1 MTATTRWVLAHKRIV
16 VAFWLVLTLVGI
28 ASAGTATKA
37 LKQKFTVP
45 GREGFVANQQ
55 IARDFHGTGG
65 NGAPLL
71 AVVTLPAR
79 TSVNSPAVERELRA
93 VEARLERTLP
103 GTRLAGYASTHSS
116 AFLSG
121 DGRTTFVIAYPP
133 PDRTQAFE
141 DNPKA
146 AEKAGAAFRGVK
158 IAGAPVYLTGFD
170 ALSVQSGGGNG
181 PGVLVE
187 ALFGGLGALLVLAFV
202 FGSFLALVPMM
213 MAIASIMTTF
223 LVVWGLTA
231 ITEVSPIVQFLI
243 ALIGLGVSID
253 YSLLV
258 VVRWRE
264 ERAHG
269 LADEAAIER
278 AMQTAGRAVVFSGTT
293 VAIGL
298 LALVALPLP
307 FLRSVGYGG
316 MLIPLIS
323 VLVAMTLLPVVL
335 AKLGPRLDWPHIR
348 DDDKASSTWTRW
360 ASLVVRRRWIAALGA
375 ALVLAALVLAAT
387 NLQLGISDVNT
398 IAKQGNAKQ
407 GLLTLERSGIG
418 AGVLLPN
425 EVLVG
430 GATSASRSTSP
441 EAVARALAAVPGV
454 HGAVAPDS
462 PQWRRPG
469 AAVVDAFTSAD
480 ASTQSARDTL
490 DRARTAAHAAGANVK
505 VGGLPAQNADF
516 IKAVYGNF
524 PLMIALIALITFV
537 LLARAFRSL
546 LLPLK
551 AVILNVISV
560 GAAWGVLELV
570 WQNGHGSS
578 LIWGIAATGS
588 ITSWIPLMVF
598 AFLFGLSMD
607 YEVFILAR
615 MREEYDATG
624 STDTAVV
631 RGIGRTGRLVTSAA
645 LILFLAFVSLASGP
659 ETEIK
664 VLATGLAAGILLDAT
679 VIRAL
684 LVPAVVSLFGSWNWW
699 LPKMPARLL
708 RVEPSPRHARPRVS
722 PRPRAHCEL
731 PDGRRKL
738 ALIAQLLRELVCARR
753 AEEDPVQR
761 GAVFD
766 GERQAGDAAAH
777 DEDFVEA
784 DAARDI
790 EQPRQAQADFDARAH
805 GLADGVSDNVH
816 VADVGARDANVA
828 HQPEHL
834 LPQGEPQFDVVVAD
848 VDAHGRTAYSANH
861 GVLEG
866 LREGAG
872 GGAQDGGDAAV
883 ARCGARA
890 HTARAEHVHA
900 ARAELGA
907 RPAQVGGCGG
917 PGRGRCAGRTGCGA
931 AQAE

>member
-1 MTATTRWVLAHKRIV
+1 MAQVTRWVLAHKRIV
-16 VAFWLVLTLVGI
+16 VAFWVVLTIVGM
-28 ASAGTATKA
+28 ASANSATKA

-45 GREGFVANQQ
+45 GKEGWVANQQ
-55 IARDFHGTGG
+55 IMKDFRGTGG

-71 AVVTLPAR
+71 AVVTLPAGSSV
-79 TSVNSPAVERELRA
+79 TSSSVQSELRA
-93 VEARLERTLP
+93 TEARLEHTLP
-103 GTRLAGYASTHSS
+103 GARMASYASTHNS
-116 AFLSG
+116 AFVSANG
-121 DGRTTFVIAYPP
+121 HTTFVMAYPL
-133 PDRTQAFE
+133 PDPKQAFE
-141 DNPKA
+141 DNPEA
-146 AEKAGAAFRGVK
+146 AKHAAAALAGTTV
-158 IAGAPVYLTGFD
+158 AGAPVHLTGFD
-170 ALSVQSGGGNG
+170 ALSAQSGGGNG

-187 ALFGGLGALLVLAFV
+187 ALLGGLGALLVLAFV
-202 FGSFLALVPMM
+202 FGSFLALVPIL
-213 MAIASIMTTF
+213 MAVVSIMTTF

-231 ITEVSPIVQFLI
+231 ITPVSPIVQFLI

-269 LADEAAIER
+269 LTGEAAIER

-323 VLVAMTLLPVVL
+323 VIVAMTLLPVVL
-335 AKLGPRLDWPHIR
+335 AKLGPRLDWPHVR
-348 DDDKASSTWTRW
+348 NDDKASRAWTGW
-360 ASLVVRRRWIAALGA
+360 AKLVVRRRWVAALGA
-375 ALVLAALVLAAT
+375 ALVLAALVVAASS
-387 NLQLGISDVNT
+387 LQLGISDVNT
-398 IAKQGNAKQ
+398 IAKQGEAKR
-407 GLLTLERSGIG
+407 GLVELERSGIG

-425 EVLVG
+425 EILVSG
-430 GATSASRSTSP
+430 STSP
-441 EAVARALAAVPGV
+441 ERVAQTLATVQGV

-462 PQWRRPG
+462 PRWRRKG

-480 ASTQSARDTL
+480 ASTSAARNTL
-490 DRARTAAHAAGANVK
+490 NRVIGAAHEVSPTVR
-505 VGGLPAQNADF
+505 VGGLPAQNRNF
-516 IKAVYGNF
+516 IEAVYGNF

-546 LLPLK
+546 LLSLK
-551 AVILNVISV
+551 AVILNVVSV

-624 STDTAVV
+624 STDTAVI

-699 LPKMPARLL
+699 LPQMPARLL
-708 RVEPSPRHARPRVS
+708 RVEPSPS
-722 PRPRAHCEL
+722 PHPASHK
-731 PDGRRKL
+731 P
-738 ALIAQLLRELVCARR
+738 A
-753 AEEDPVQR
+753 
-761 GAVFD
+761 
-766 GERQAGDAAAH
+766 
-777 DEDFVEA
+777 
-784 DAARDI
+784 
-790 EQPRQAQADFDARAH
+790 
-805 GLADGVSDNVH
+805 
-816 VADVGARDANVA
+816 
-828 HQPEHL
+828 
-834 LPQGEPQFDVVVAD
+834 
-848 VDAHGRTAYSANH
+848 T
-861 GVLEG
+861 
-866 LREGAG
+866 EGAI
-872 GGAQDGGDAAV
+872 
-883 ARCGARA
+883 
-890 HTARAEHVHA
+890 
-900 ARAELGA
+900 
-907 RPAQVGGCGG
+907 
-917 PGRGRCAGRTGCGA
+917 
-931 AQAE
+931 